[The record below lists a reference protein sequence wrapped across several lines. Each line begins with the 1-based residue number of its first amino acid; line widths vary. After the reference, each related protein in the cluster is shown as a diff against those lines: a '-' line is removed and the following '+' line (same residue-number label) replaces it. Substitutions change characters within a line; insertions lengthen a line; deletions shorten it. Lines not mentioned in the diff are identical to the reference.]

1 MRAARMGAVVG
12 PIGKGQVYLHAV
24 RIAPAVLLFDDVAR
38 FTEVMDEVES
48 PVLGDPEPGR
58 EVA

>member
-1 MRAARMGAVVG
+1 VF
-12 PIGKGQVYLHAV
+12 LHAV
-24 RIAPAVLLFDDVAR
+24 RIAPVALLFDDVAR
-38 FTEVMDEVES
+38 FAEVMDEVES